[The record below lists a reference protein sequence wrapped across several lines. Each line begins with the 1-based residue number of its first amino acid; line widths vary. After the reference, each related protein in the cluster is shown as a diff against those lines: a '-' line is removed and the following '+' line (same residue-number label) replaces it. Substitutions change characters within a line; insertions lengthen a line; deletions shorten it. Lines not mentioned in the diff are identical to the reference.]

1 MDIQTA
7 LHVSAIAA
15 NAGDQFSALKE
26 KKFPGSTSFS
36 AIVAAFIPTFLSA
49 VLFLAIFVAIRSRF
63 PVIYSPRTY
72 IGVVPE
78 KHRTPSTSR
87 SKLAWIHTL
96 RVVDDKFVLHHQSL
110 DGYLYLRFLR
120 TIIFICIVG
129 CCITWPILFPVNA
142 TGGGNSSQLDRIG
155 FSNVAKRNHLYAH
168 AVVAWIFFGFI
179 MFVVARERI
188 WLIGLR
194 QAWHLSKSNASRLS
208 SRTVL
213 FLSAPKE
220 ALNPDN
226 LHRFGD
232 DAKRVWP
239 VTKAD
244 ELESLV
250 ADRNQKTLMLEAAEV
265 TLSRKA
271 NKKRLQGL
279 RKGSANGSV
288 PNYDSLPDT
297 VKGSL
302 RPTHRLKVP
311 VARKVDTIE
320 WSRKQVI
327 EKAERVEKARESYT
341 APHSRLGTAVFVE
354 FETQAAAQRA
364 YQQLQ
369 SSQMLAMNPRFI
381 GVQPKEV
388 IWKNLTIPPA
398 GRISQGYIANALVAA
413 IIIFWSIPIAL
424 VGTLS
429 NINYLTDKV
438 KFLGFIN
445 NLPAPILGLLTGFL
459 PPFLLSLF
467 VSYVPNFLRY
477 IAKSSGQPTN
487 TQAELKTQTWF
498 FAFQVIQVFLVT
510 TFTSGAAAVVT
521 KIIQEPTMVP
531 TLLAENLPK
540 ASNFYL
546 TYFILQGTAS
556 AAQNVLNYSDLFEY
570 LFYDMF
576 LDKTPRDK
584 YSRYTSM
591 KGMGWGKVYPKF
603 TNMAIIAIA
612 YSCIAPLVLG
622 FAAAGLFLY
631 YLSYRYNF
639 LFVIQPKID
648 SKGQFYT
655 RALQQLLTGV
665 YIAELCLIGLFGARK
680 ATGPSILTAI
690 LFLASVVYHY
700 TMNSQLSPLETYL
713 PADLHNDD
721 DDEDTPLLAAAEEGT
736 ASESR
741 VQRIGQEVRIPKQVL
756 DPIASFFEPHIFAS
770 YKAMKAWL
778 GSSHDD
784 EDDLPQY
791 SDEELRTAY
800 LNPAFTSKTPKVW
813 LARDEMGISK
823 QEIRENEAVGIS
835 TTDEGA
841 WLDEKNRVEWDVEGF
856 NVPIFKVPVKY

>member
-1 MDIQTA
+1 MPA
-7 LHVSAIAA
+7 MAV
-15 NAGDQFSALKE
+15 NVGDQFSASKE

-36 AIVAAFIPTFLSA
+36 AILATFIPTFLTA
-49 VLFLAIFVAIRSRF
+49 VFFLAIFVVIRSRY

-78 KHRTPSTSR
+78 KHRTPSASR
-87 SKLAWIHTL
+87 SKFDWVHTL

-120 TIIFICIVG
+120 TIMFICIAG
-129 CCITWPILFPVNA
+129 CCITWPILFPVNT
-142 TGGGNSSQLDRIG
+142 TGGGNSSQLDKIG
-155 FSNVAKRNHLYAH
+155 FSNVAKKNHLYAH
-168 AVVAWIFFGFI
+168 AVVAWLFFGFI
-179 MFVVARERI
+179 MFLVARERI

-194 QAWHLSKSNASRLS
+194 QAWHLSKSNAARLS

-226 LHRFGD
+226 LRRFFGN
-232 DAKRVWP
+232 DAKRLWA

-244 ELESLV
+244 DLESLV
-250 ADRNQKTLMLEAAEV
+250 ADRNRKVSLLESAEV

-271 NKKRLQGL
+271 NKKRLQSL
-279 RKGSANGSV
+279 RKRSDDGSQL
-288 PNYDSLPDT
+288 NYDSLPET
-297 VKGSL
+297 VKKSL
-302 RPTHRLKVP
+302 RPTHRLTVP
-311 VARKVDTIE
+311 VAKKVDTIE
-320 WSRKQVI
+320 WAREQVT
-327 EKAERVEKARESYT
+327 EKAAKVEKARESYT
-341 APHSRLGTAVFVE
+341 APHSHVGAAAFVE
-354 FETQAAAQRA
+354 FETQAAAQKA
-364 YQQLQ
+364 YQQLP
-369 SSQMLAMNPRFI
+369 SSQILTMNPRYI
-381 GVQPKEV
+381 GVEPKEV
-388 IWKNLTIPPA
+388 IWKNLTITPA
-398 GRISQGYIANALVAA
+398 GRISQSYTANAFVAA
-413 IIIFWSIPIAL
+413 IIIFWSIPIAI
-424 VGTLS
+424 VGALS

-438 KFLGFIN
+438 KFLDFIN
-445 NLPAPILGLLTGFL
+445 NLPDPILGLLTGLL

-467 VSYVPNFLRY
+467 VSYVPYFFRY

-487 TQAELKTQTWF
+487 TQAELQTQTWF

-521 KIIQEPTMVP
+521 KIIQEPSMVP

-570 LFYDMF
+570 LFYNMF
-576 LDKTPRDK
+576 LDKTPREK

-591 KGMGWGKVYPKF
+591 KGIGWGKVYPKF

-622 FAAAGLFLY
+622 FAAIGLFLY
-631 YLSYRYNF
+631 YLSYRYNL
-639 LFVIQPKID
+639 LFVIQTKID

-690 LFLASVVYHY
+690 LFLGTVVYNY
-700 TMNSQLSPLETYL
+700 TMNRHLGPLETFL
-713 PADLHNDD
+713 PADLQNED
-721 DDEDTPLLAAAEEGT
+721 DDEDTPLLTAAEEGAAT
-736 ASESR
+736 ESR
-741 VQRIGQEVRIPKQVL
+741 VQRIGQEIRVPKQVIEPL
-756 DPIASFFEPHIFAS
+756 ARFFEPHIFAS
-770 YKAMKAWL
+770 HKAMKAWL
-778 GSSHDD
+778 ASSHDD
-784 EDDLPQY
+784 EEDPPQY

-813 LARDEMGISK
+813 LARDEMGVSK
-823 QEIRENEAVGIS
+823 QEVRENEAVGIPA
-835 TTDEGA
+835 TDEGA
-841 WLDEKNRVEWDVEGF
+841 WLDEKNRVRWDEEEF
-856 NVPIFKVPVKY
+856 RNVPVFKVPVKY